1 MGIEKFLVFLA
12 RHDAFIGMRAKLGV
26 LVQHSLIVCDEQVG
40 VLPAD
45 EFLEIVQPRVGDAG
59 TVRDDEHVLESHAMH
74 QVVCG
79 QRLAE
84 ARLGVP
90 EELFAAIVEIALSH
104 LYCGRLLVSQR
115 VGGARVDVIVAVSEP
130 DELVM

>member
-26 LVQHSLIVCDEQVG
+26 LVQYSLIVCDEQVG

-45 EFLEIVQPRVGDAG
+45 EFLEVIQPRVGDAG
-59 TVRDDEHVLESHAMH
+59 TVRDDEHVLKSHAMY
-74 QVVCG
+74 QIVGG
-79 QRLAE
+79 QSLAE

-90 EELFAAIVEIALSH
+90 EELFAAIGEIALGH
-104 LYCGRLLVSQR
+104 LHCRSLLVPQR
-115 VGGARVDVIVAVSEP
+115 VGGA
-130 DELVM
+130 